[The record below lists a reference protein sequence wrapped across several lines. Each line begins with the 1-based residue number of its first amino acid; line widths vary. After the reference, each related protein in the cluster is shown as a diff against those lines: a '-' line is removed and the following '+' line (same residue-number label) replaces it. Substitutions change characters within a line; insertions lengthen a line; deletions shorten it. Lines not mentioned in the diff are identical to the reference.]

1 MSRVEWHATIR
12 EATGVEYAPEAWR
25 AWEAFN
31 LFKGSC
37 VNLTALRLFREGIS
51 TTPNLLAIGTAV
63 HLRFLRQLALMS
75 GADPARA
82 A

>member
-37 VNLTALRLFREGIS
+37 VNLTALRLFREGSPRHPICWPS
-51 TTPNLLAIGTAV
+51 
-63 HLRFLRQLALMS
+63 
-75 GADPARA
+75 ARRYTCGSCGS
-82 A
+82 